1 MPREHEPRDTG
12 GRSEVWDRMRL
23 AFDLYESAVEMT
35 RLNLRRRYPDAA
47 DDEIDRRLTEWLHT
61 RPGAEHGD
69 ASGPH
74 FRVRERK

>member
-1 MPREHEPRDTG
+1 MAREPEPRDTDE
-12 GRSEVWDRMRL
+12 RSAVFDRMRL
-23 AFDLYESAVEMT
+23 AFDLFESAVEMT
-35 RLNLRRRYPDAA
+35 RLNLRRRYQDA
-47 DDEIDRRLTEWLHT
+47 DEEEIDRRLTEWLHT